1 MDLEGA
7 FKVIDTPVHLPGR
20 SDDALIRQLQQQ
32 KAFSAPGKTLRPAA
46 GLADGIALRPL
57 EALHWLS
64 YVTRP
69 RYQDDVLDVYMR
81 WGLLRYL
88 GFFAHD
94 YTHSRLPR
102 LTLSEAGRRIS
113 GNQRRVTSEEMG
125 IAFGTAL
132 AKRWFET
139 TSAADLRTVVDIDV
153 ALDARYVFGPSSAV
167 QHIGVQRPDYLL
179 VGADPDDSTRYLVR
193 VLECKGTKNAGHAVP
208 QLARAVGQLDGV
220 TVGGRVPHGLAT
232 TVITAEN
239 NTSYLA
245 VDPDDEEEPAYEVTA
260 ETIDRVRNFRF
271 EADRADASAVEIASA
286 SVRASWAMLADF
298 GSNLGALQQ
307 WAPEV
312 MERRIVRR
320 PRERLTFPAPVEEA
334 RGTSFT
340 FGFDREQ
347 LTVSYGIAR
356 SVDDALTERSAGA
369 IMEAQRAF
377 AARLRASPTP
387 DEADS
392 RTVYSATADGSIFSL
407 TLERRGRDTFG
418 AAG

>member
-1 MDLEGA
+1 MDLAGA
-7 FKVIDTPVHLPGR
+7 FKVIGTPVRLPGR
-20 SDDALIRQLQQQ
+20 SDDALVRQIQ
-32 KAFSAPGKTLRPAA
+32 KQKGFTAPGKPLCPAE

-69 RYQDDVLDVYMR
+69 RYQDDVLDVYLR

-139 TSAADLRTVVDIDV
+139 TGVADLRAVVDIDV

-167 QHIGVQRPDYLL
+167 QHIGTQRPDYLL
-179 VGADPDDSTRYLVR
+179 VGADPRDSTRYLVR

-220 TVGGRVPHGLAT
+220 TIGGRVPHGLAT

-239 NTSYLA
+239 KTSYLA
-245 VDPDDEEEPAYEVTA
+245 VDPGDDDEPAYEVTA

-271 EADRADASAVEIASA
+271 EADRSDASAAEIAGA
-286 SVRASWAMLADF
+286 SVRASWAVLADF
-298 GSNLGALQQ
+298 GSNLGALRR

-312 MERRIVRR
+312 MERRIERR
-320 PRERLTFPAPVEEA
+320 VRERRTFSTPVEEA

-340 FGFDREQ
+340 FGFDQEQ
-347 LTVSYGIAR
+347 LTVEYGIAR
-356 SVDDALTERSAGA
+356 SIDDSLSEGSAGA
-369 IMEAQRAF
+369 IMEAQRVF
-377 AARLRASPTP
+377 AERLRESPAP
-387 DEADS
+387 DQAGSD
-392 RTVYSATADGSIFSL
+392 TVYSATADGSILSL
-407 TLERRGRDTFG
+407 TLERRR
-418 AAG
+418 